1 MSGHSKWATIKRKK
15 GKADQERG
23 KIFSRLIKEVTIA
36 ARQGGGNP
44 DANAR
49 LRTAIDTAKA
59 NNMPAANIER
69 AIQRGTGDLEGVH
82 YDEITYEGY
91 GPGGVAIL
99 VDVATDNRNRTAGEF
114 RNLFTKFG
122 GNMAEAGAVGWM
134 FEPKGVIV
142 VDRGGKSEDDLM
154 EAALDA
160 GGEDVDFSIED
171 TAEIT
176 TTVHAFEGVRKAL
189 AAAGYTIVSAELSKV
204 PTNTIE
210 LDEKTAASVL
220 RLYEALEAHDD
231 AQKVY
236 ANFSIAD
243 DVLSRLAQ

>member
-1 MSGHSKWATIKRKK
+1 MATGLEQAPGTISNMPTLPTVSQGSGSGGGAGTGSGTGIGPGQGSGLGPGYGGNFGGGAARP
-15 GKADQERG
+15 GNG
-23 KIFSRLIKEVTIA
+23 ITSPRLIKEVTIA

-99 VDVATDNRNRTAGEF
+99 VDLATDNRNRTAGEF

-122 GNMAEAGAVGWM
+122 GNLAEAVAVGWM
-134 FEPKGVIV
+134 F
-142 VDRGGKSEDDLM
+142 
-154 EAALDA
+154 
-160 GGEDVDFSIED
+160 
-171 TAEIT
+171 
-176 TTVHAFEGVRKAL
+176 
-189 AAAGYTIVSAELSKV
+189 
-204 PTNTIE
+204 
-210 LDEKTAASVL
+210 
-220 RLYEALEAHDD
+220 
-231 AQKVY
+231 
-236 ANFSIAD
+236 
-243 DVLSRLAQ
+243 

>member
-1 MSGHSKWATIKRKK
+1 MSGHSKWSTIKRKK

-23 KIFSRLIKEVTIA
+23 KIFSRLIKEITIA
-36 ARQGGGNP
+36 ARQGGGNV

-49 LRTAIDTAKA
+49 LRTAVDTAKA

-69 AIQRGTGDLEGVH
+69 AIQRGTGEMEGVH
-82 YDEITYEGY
+82 YEEITYEGY

-99 VDVATDNRNRTAGEF
+99 VDVATDNRNRTGGEI
-114 RNLFTKFG
+114 RNLFAKHG
-122 GNMAEAGAVGWM
+122 GNMAAEGAVGWM
-134 FEPKGVIV
+134 FEPRGVIV
-142 VDRGGKSEDDLM
+142 VEKGQHSDDEIL

-160 GGEDVDFSIED
+160 GADDVDFSAGD
-171 TAEIT
+171 SAEIT
-176 TTVHAFEGVRKAL
+176 TSVASFEVVRKAL
-189 AAAGYTIVSAELSKV
+189 AAKGYALTSAELSKI

-210 LDEKTAASVL
+210 LDEKTAAQAL
-220 RLYEALEAHDD
+220 RLFDVLENHDD

-243 DVLSRLAQ
+243 DVLSRLAT

>member
-1 MSGHSKWATIKRKK
+1 MSGHSKWSTIKRKK

-23 KIFSRLIKEVTIA
+23 KIFSRVIKEITLA

-44 DANAR
+44 DANVR

-69 AIQRGTGDLEGVH
+69 AIQRGTGELEGVH

-91 GPGGVAIL
+91 GQSGVAIL
-99 VDVATDNRNRTAGEF
+99 VDAATDNRNRTAGEI

-134 FEPKGVIV
+134 FESKGVIV
-142 VDRGGKSEDDLM
+142 LERGAKSEDEVL
-154 EAALDA
+154 EAALEA
-160 GGEDVDFSIED
+160 GADDVSFDPSG
-171 TAEIT
+171 TAEILT
-176 TTVHAFEGVRKAL
+176 QVPAFDSVRRAL
-189 AAAGYTIVSAELSKV
+189 EAAGFAVVSAELTKI
-204 PTNTIE
+204 PTTTVE
-210 LDEKTAASVL
+210 LDEKSAASVL

-231 AQKVY
+231 AQKVH

-243 DVLSRLAQ
+243 EVMARLAT